1 MNNSHPSEKEIQQ
14 YAVDQL
20 GCDVVISDHVESC
33 EYCMAEVKA
42 YWLLFS
48 EINQQ
53 PKQVFDFNVAD
64 LVIPELPVAVHLL
77 SAERFIAGFLVLFIS
92 CFIGIP
98 VFLFRSY
105 VLNMF
110 SGIPPFFIYAIICS
124 AFIIVLLQSLEM
136 YKKYQK
142 EMRILNFN

>member
-14 YAVDQL
+14 YAMDQS
-20 GCDVVISDHVESC
+20 GCAAAIPDHIKSC
-33 EYCMAEVKA
+33 EHCMAEVKT

-53 PKQVFDFNVAD
+53 PKPVFNFDVSA
-64 LVIPELPVAVHLL
+64 LVIPQLTDSGHLL
-77 SAERFIAGFLVLFIS
+77 SADRFIAGFLVLFIS

-98 VFLFRSY
+98 VFLFRLY
-105 VLNMF
+105 ILNMF
-110 SGIPPFFIYAIICS
+110 SGIPPFFIYVIICS

-142 EMRILNFN
+142 EMRLLNFN